1 MEVLIWVIGL
11 IVGSFLNVCIYRIPR
26 KESIVIGPSHCTKC
40 NTKLKVYDLV
50 PIFSFLFLRGKC
62 RYCGEKISFRY
73 PSVELLNSLLF
84 LLCYLHYGPVA
95 HVIPKMILC
104 SVLVVISFI
113 DLDTQEIPNGAVL
126 LIIGLG
132 VLNILLDSSLKWTE
146 SLIGF
151 FAVSIPMLLI
161 AMVSK
166 GGMGG
171 GDIKLMAAAG
181 LFLGWKNVLTAFF
194 IACLIAG
201 VLGMILI
208 LLKKRERKDKI
219 PFGPF
224 LAIGILISM
233 LYGQEI
239 IHRYLQFAGI
249 L

>member
-1 MEVLIWVIGL
+1 M
-11 IVGSFLNVCIYRIPR
+11 
-26 KESIVIGPSHCTKC
+26 
-40 NTKLKVYDLV
+40 
-50 PIFSFLFLRGKC
+50 
-62 RYCGEKISFRY
+62 
-73 PSVELLNSLLF
+73 LF

>member
-1 MEVLIWVIGL
+1 MEVLVWVFGL
-11 IVGSFLNVCIYRIPR
+11 IIGSFLNVCIYRIPR

-73 PSVELLNSLLF
+73 PLVELLNSLLF

-132 VLNILLDSSLKWTE
+132 VLNILLDSSLNGRKPDR
-146 SLIGF
+146 L
-151 FAVSIPMLLI
+151 FAVSIPMRHCNGI
-161 AMVSK
+161 E
-166 GGMGG
+166 GRMGG
-171 GDIKLMAAAG
+171 GDIADG
-181 LFLGWKNVLTAFF
+181 GCRLFLG
-194 IACLIAG
+194 
-201 VLGMILI
+201 
-208 LLKKRERKDKI
+208 
-219 PFGPF
+219 
-224 LAIGILISM
+224 
-233 LYGQEI
+233 
-239 IHRYLQFAGI
+239 
-249 L
+249 